1 MDFFWSRY
9 RHIKIDIALPF
20 NPSYETYSP
29 FEMSTLRD
37 VEGAPDRPIK
47 PHDEE
52 RYNDADEN
60 QALLSRFERDERL
73 ENFQNEDKRELQDGG
88 SIESPTIVG
97 RYHVGVRKM
106 SGMSYCA
113 QLVGAFAVGVL
124 CTVVMHFIIAH
135 CSNYN
140 SSLHHDNVEIQVAPP
155 YVGSTEV
162 HQFPPAKPTNKFPEL
177 FPSNVG
183 YGGATP
189 TGAEPAIVATAPT
202 WPMHTGAPH
211 LVVPSRL
218 EKSHNVHHTDTEQ
231 DMEEEFA
238 NDVGAG
244 SRHKHGK
251 KRKQRKFS
259 MLEKWGNLS
268 PWFSI
273 QQGGFGLDSSARA
286 PDTCRVTGLHFLHR
300 HGARYPTERGQLTVV
315 CSRN

>member
-1 MDFFWSRY
+1 M
-9 RHIKIDIALPF
+9 P
-20 NPSYETYSP
+20 
-29 FEMSTLRD
+29 TLRD

-52 RYNDADEN
+52 RYSNADEN
-60 QALLSRFERDERL
+60 QALLSSFERDKRT
-73 ENFQNEDKRELQDGG
+73 ENFQNEDKRELEDGG
-88 SIESPTIVG
+88 NIESPTLAAT
-97 RYHVGVRKM
+97 YQVRTKKM
-106 SGMSYCA
+106 SDMSYWA
-113 QLVGAFAVGVL
+113 QLAGAFVVGVL
-124 CTVVMHFIIAH
+124 CTVIIHLIIAH

-140 SSLHHDNVEIQVAPP
+140 SSPHHDNVRNVQVQVAPP

-162 HQFPPAKPTNKFPEL
+162 HQFPPVEPTNKFPQL

-218 EKSHNVHHTDTEQ
+218 QKSHNVHHTDTEQ
-231 DMEEEFA
+231 NMKEEFA
-238 NDVGAG
+238 NDGGAG
-244 SRHKHGK
+244 SRHKYGK

-259 MLEKWGNLS
+259 ILEKWGNLS

-273 QQGGFGLDSSARA
+273 QRGGFGLDSSARA

-300 HGARYPTERGQLTVV
+300 HGARYPTDWGELIVI
-315 CSRN
+315 CSRNEALNFISQVRWTRESCQETS